1 MAKVA
6 CMHFRRQ
13 RCDNASCHCFS
24 KKGLCHPTTMNGT
37 YWLLKPETPKLG
49 IWVFMKLKFIQ
60 EIWLLKSFWDRKRL
74 LEVCCSLGYRYNL
87 SRNMCTDV
95 TQPDWRADLSCTWH
109 RMTPGCFLEYSS
121 YLVGICLSHTLI
133 KWMST
138 QMDIIFNSIRD
149 LSISTLINGTVTIC
163 LLPQHHA
170 IRNIS
175 ATEKFRNQ
183 KIWLRYEHAILPGA

>member
-1 MAKVA
+1 
-6 CMHFRRQ
+6 MHFRRQ
-13 RCDNASCHCFS
+13 RCNNASCHCFS

-37 YWLLKPETPKLG
+37 HWLLKPETPKLG
-49 IWVFMKLKFIQ
+49 IWAFMKLKYIQ
-60 EIWLLKSFWDRKRL
+60 EIGLLKSFWDRKRL
-74 LEVCCSLGYRYNL
+74 LEVFCSLGYRYNL

-109 RMTPGCFLEYSS
+109 CMTPGCFLEYFS

-138 QMDIIFNSIRD
+138 QMGIIFNSIRD

-163 LLPQHHA
+163 LLPKHHA

-175 ATEKFRNQ
+175 ATEKFRNK
-183 KIWLRYEHAILPGA
+183 KIRMR